1 MLFFFLAMNVA
12 ARTRVGESVEYI
24 FTAFVPILPRP
35 VVGSVYI
42 NTFFANGK
50 RLKSLLQL

>member
-1 MLFFFLAMNVA
+1 MNVA
-12 ARTRVGESVEYI
+12 RTREGESVEYTRI

-35 VVGSVYI
+35 VVGSVYR
-42 NTFFANGK
+42 NTFFVNEK